1 VDTPHTAA
9 WEDAPILAGHPLD
22 CHSSEDKLRTRSHTR
37 ATNLILEDFV
47 DLDRPDWNGFRLPQ
61 ACVLPKR
68 PQTWSS
74 K

>member
-1 VDTPHTAA
+1 VEIPLTAA
-9 WEDAPILAGHPLD
+9 RKDAPVLGCYPAD
-22 CHSSEDKLRTRSHTR
+22 RHSIADNLRTRSHTR

-47 DLDRPDWNGFRLPQ
+47 DPDRPDWNGFRLPQ

-74 K
+74 